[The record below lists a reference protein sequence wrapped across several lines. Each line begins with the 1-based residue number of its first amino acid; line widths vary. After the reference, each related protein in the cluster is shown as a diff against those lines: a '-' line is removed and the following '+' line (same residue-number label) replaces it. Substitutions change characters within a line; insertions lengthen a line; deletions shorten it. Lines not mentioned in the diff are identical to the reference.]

1 MYQQTAK
8 IDATFEKYLPWCSW
22 CSFFCPACLCVCLLH
37 DIQKRG
43 ISSLLSALSP
53 LSLSYEVGT
62 SLCHGRGEGQGLGIS
77 RYLECVESVWKTVEV
92 SQVMPTLRQR
102 LVQMQSM
109 LHVLLWR
116 VGQDEGRSNICR
128 SLPLSSLST
137 RTASRFKMTTEQTYD
152 SWSDWSPRRNTSRDV
167 DSLLWSR

>member
-8 IDATFEKYLPWCSW
+8 IDATFEKYIDLPWCSW

-37 DIQKRG
+37 DIQRG
-43 ISSLLSALSP
+43 ISGLLSALSP

-77 RYLECVESVWKTVEV
+77 RYFERVESVWKTVEV

-109 LHVLLWR
+109 LLHVLLWR

-137 RTASRFKMTTEQTYD
+137 RTASGFKMTTEQTYD
-152 SWSDWSPRRNTSRDV
+152 SWSPGRKTSKDV
-167 DSLLWSR
+167 DSFLWSR